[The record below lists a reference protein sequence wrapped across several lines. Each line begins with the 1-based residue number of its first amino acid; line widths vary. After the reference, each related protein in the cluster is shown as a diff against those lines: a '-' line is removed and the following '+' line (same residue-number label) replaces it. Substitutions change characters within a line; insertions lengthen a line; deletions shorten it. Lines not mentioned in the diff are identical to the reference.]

1 MANCKSTARAPRSR
15 SAPQV
20 VSPRN
25 RTNVALPL
33 SFSRFTTEEPT
44 IRARDWISVAGLVV
58 SVVGLSIVTG
68 IRVFVLAYFVRDA
81 GLLQGVRDAVG
92 LPLRAA
98 LLTVPLSEIERRLAS
113 DVTSGRRD
121 DLREA
126 AAQIVASQGAGV
138 ADVVISNDRPVA
150 VVAWELMTFLGWL

>member
-1 MANCKSTARAPRSR
+1 MANFKSTARAPRSR

-58 SVVGLSIVTG
+58 SVVGFSIVIWQLT
-68 IRVFVLAYFVRDA
+68 
-81 GLLQGVRDAVG
+81 
-92 LPLRAA
+92 RAA
-98 LLTVPLSEIERRLAS
+98 NAQEENQAS
-113 DVTSGRRD
+113 DP
-121 DLREA
+121 A
-126 AAQIVASQGAGV
+126 
-138 ADVVISNDRPVA
+138 N
-150 VVAWELMTFLGWL
+150 